1 MDFSGTLIINLVS
14 LTRSK
19 SLLEICLEET
29 KTDEDR
35 APLNIIS
42 NLDWR
47 FIKAIQTP
55 EGA

>member
-1 MDFSGTLIINLVS
+1 MSCLDTYN
-14 LTRSK
+14 K
-19 SLLEICLEET
+19 SMLKICLEET

-47 FIKAIQTP
+47 FIKAIQMP